1 MAEGERSQPSLPKSI
16 GRYQIQASLGAG
28 AMGAVYKGFDP
39 LIKRTLAIKTIR
51 LDIPRASEEY
61 KMFLERFYQEARI
74 SGTLS
79 HPNIVTLFD
88 IGEDNGLPFLALEF
102 IEGDTVEA
110 LLARGVKFRPEKVI
124 GLISQI
130 AAALDYAH
138 SKGVIHRDIKP
149 ANLLIYEEDRIK
161 VTDFGIAK
169 LADVEMTK
177 VGQLLGTPSYMS
189 PEQAMGEKLDGRS
202 DIFSLGVCAFEMLC
216 GKQPF
221 PGNNVTAILYRLVH
235 MEPIEPDNLEMNGLI
250 PQKWHEVFPKVLSKK
265 RDDRY
270 QTAADFVRDLEYCL
284 GTWFSGL
291 GGEDLVPTASVP
303 APSISPDPAP
313 APAAPPANPMA
324 RKADDPSMV
333 VSMDEI
339 QEAMGYS
346 AGQRPAAPAVP
357 EDDDLPQTVA
367 VSRPAAP
374 AVPEDDDLP
383 PTVAVSRRA
392 MPPTND
398 DEPPPTLPIQ
408 RPPIVQEKT
417 MVLPTPT
424 RATPAAPPAPAP
436 PAPAQAATPP
446 PATKP
451 SSNPPFKPVS
461 SYKPSSNP
469 PYRPMASRSQPPRV
483 PGPASRVPAPA
494 APMEPLETEEL
505 ERPSGGIPKLWL
517 AVGALLVFVL
527 VGLGVVIARRS
538 GGGGNA
544 GAGSGGGTITAGN
557 AAIQVETTPPGAKI
571 KLNDQPRGSA
581 PTSLTGLAPGTYEVL
596 AELAGHEPAFQKV
609 TLRQGETNTA
619 VRLTLEPAA
628 QSGTGEAD
636 ILSRPPGASVTMD
649 GQKIGQTPLRGYKL
663 PAGNR
668 RFRLTTEGFATFTE
682 YLKVEAGK
690 TARLD
695 ARLVPLGG
703 SPPPEPPPSAQPT
716 QQAPPTKPVSGSAAG
731 TTAKPTPAAAAPARA
746 ASAPVAPVPTTTLAA
761 AAPPPPAKPTVDT
774 SRTYMENEVDTAP
787 RKISGDAYQPKLK
800 SGESLSVTLQW
811 VVGEAGDVGDVVVL
825 ESGGKTLD
833 EQVMQSVRKWRY
845 AAGVKQGVK
854 VKVQIARKYT
864 FKAG

>member
-51 LDIPRASEEY
+51 LDIPRGSEEY

-102 IEGDTVEA
+102 IEGETVEG

-149 ANLLIYEEDRIK
+149 ANLLIYEEDRVK

-313 APAAPPANPMA
+313 AQPPANPMMA
-324 RKADDPSMV
+324 RKADDPSVV

-339 QEAMGYS
+339 QEAVT
-346 AGQRPAAPAVP
+346 GQRP
-357 EDDDLPQTVA
+357 
-367 VSRPAAP
+367 SGP

-383 PTVAVSRRA
+383 PTIAVSRPA
-392 MPPTND
+392 MPPPND
-398 DEPPPTLPIQ
+398 DDPPPTLPIQ

-417 MVLPTPT
+417 IVLPTPT
-424 RATPAAPPAPAP
+424 RAAQGAPPAP
-436 PAPAQAATPP
+436 PAQASAQAATRPVVS
-446 PATKP
+446 KP

-461 SYKPSSNP
+461 QYKPSSNP
-469 PYRPMASRSQPPRV
+469 PYRPLPPASRSQPPRL
-483 PGPASRVPAPA
+483 PGPGSRVPAPA
-494 APMEPLETEEL
+494 AELEEALETEEVD
-505 ERPSGGIPKLWL
+505 RPSGGIPKLWL
-517 AVGALLVFVL
+517 ALGAGLVL
-527 VGLGVVIARRS
+527 VLVALGVLIARRT
-538 GGGGNA
+538 GGGG
-544 GAGSGGGTITAGN
+544 GSGDPPRPVIAGN
-557 AAIQVETTPPGAKI
+557 AAIQVETTPSGAKI
-571 KLNDQPRGSA
+571 KLNDLPKGSA

-596 AELAGHEPAFQKV
+596 AELTGHEPAFQKV
-609 TLRQGETNTA
+609 TLRQGQASIA
-619 VRLTLEPAA
+619 VKLTLQPT

-636 ILSRPPGASVTMD
+636 ILSLPPGATITMD
-649 GQKIGQTPLRGYKL
+649 GQKVGQTPLRGYKL
-663 PAGNR
+663 PVGNR
-668 RFRLTTEGFATFTE
+668 RFRLTTEGFEPFTE
-682 YLKVEAGK
+682 YLLVQPGK
-690 TARLD
+690 AARLD
-695 ARLVPLGG
+695 ARMVPLGG
-703 SPPPEPPPSAQPT
+703 SPPPQQQQQPPPSTQPT
-716 QQAPPTKPVSGSAAG
+716 PPPTLKPVTSSAAG
-731 TTAKPTPAAAAPARA
+731 TTAKPAPTTTVPAVPV
-746 ASAPVAPVPTTTLAA
+746 SAVPTTTLAA
-761 AAPPPPAKPTVDT
+761 APPPAPVRPSVDT
-774 SRTYMENEVDTAP
+774 TRVYMENEVDTAP
-787 RKISGDAYQPKLK
+787 RKLSGDAYSPKLK

-811 VVGEAGDVGDVVVL
+811 VVGESGEVGDVAVL
-825 ESGGKTLD
+825 ESGGKALD
-833 EQVMQSVRKWRY
+833 EQVMQSVRKWKY

-854 VKVQIARKYT
+854 VKVQMARKYT